1 MWILSHGGKKMM
13 EIGEEN
19 TKWTASKEKW
29 IGWVVFDVAANLILS
44 TLGSCCNDK
53 HYFQKVP
60 GGHQEH
66 PRCIGRNGHSEAPC
80 WRLHMRILT
89 IICRSIAI
97 SFILDFFFLYRLS
110 TCLHVQSCPTL
121 CNPKDCSAPGLPV
134 SHHLPKFAQVHIH
147 CISDA
152 IQPSHL
158 LTPSSSALNL
168 SQHQGQKS
176 LYLH

>member
-1 MWILSHGGKKMM
+1 M

-19 TKWTASKEKW
+19 TKRTASKEKW

-53 HYFQKVP
+53 HYFWKVP

-97 SFILDFFFLYRLS
+97 SFILDFFFFSFMDFQRACMLS
-110 TCLHVQSCPTL
+110 HVQL
-121 CNPKDCSAPGLPV
+121 
-134 SHHLPKFAQVHIH
+134 FA
-147 CISDA
+147 
-152 IQPSHL
+152 
-158 LTPSSSALNL
+158 TPWTAACQIPLAVGFSR
-168 SQHQGQKS
+168 QE
-176 LYLH
+176 Y

>member
-1 MWILSHGGKKMM
+1 MWILSHGGKKMI

-66 PRCIGRNGHSEAPC
+66 ARCIGRNGHSEAPC

-97 SFILDFFFLYRLS
+97 SFILDFFFFLYRLS

-121 CNPKDCSAPGLPV
+121 CYPMDCCLPDSSSHGILQAKILELVAISFSKGSSRPKDQTYIS
-134 SHHLPKFAQVHIH
+134 
-147 CISDA
+147 CISCCCC
-152 IQPSHL
+152 
-158 LTPSSSALNL
+158 
-168 SQHQGQKS
+168 
-176 LYLH
+176 